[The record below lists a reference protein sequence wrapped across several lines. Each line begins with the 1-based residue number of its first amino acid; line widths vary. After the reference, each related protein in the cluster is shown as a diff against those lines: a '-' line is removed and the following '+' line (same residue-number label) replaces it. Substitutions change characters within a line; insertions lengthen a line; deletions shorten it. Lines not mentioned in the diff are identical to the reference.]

1 MKEFFDISL
10 YIALVLLA
18 MTAFLILY
26 RLVAGPSIADRV
38 VAFDVLTCVVIGMLA
53 VFAIR
58 TDNYRYVDVVLT
70 MSFVVFLGA
79 IAFSY
84 YLRKQD
90 GQ

>member
-10 YIALVLLA
+10 YVALVLLV
-18 MTAFLILY
+18 MTAFLVLY
-26 RLVAGPSIADRV
+26 RLIIGPSLADRV
-38 VAFDVLTCVVIGMLA
+38 TAFDVITCVVIGMLG

-58 TDNYRYVDVVLT
+58 TDNYRYIDVVLT

-84 YLRKQD
+84 YLRKQ
-90 GQ
+90 GRS